1 MDWLS
6 LLLGLVIL
14 FFLVFEIFWTTLGES
29 GGPLTNRIAQL
40 LWRLLRRRGLRISH
54 CLRSFFGIQIVLA
67 VVAVW
72 ICLLWLG
79 WLLIFWSSAEAV
91 LHSQTHLPADFWA
104 HIYFTGF
111 TIFTLGTGDYAPQG
125 ALWQVLTAIASLSGL
140 FLVTFSITYL
150 VPIVQATAHKRMVAL
165 TLFSLGATPQA
176 ILANTW
182 NGQNWQ
188 PLEQYLIM
196 LIPELA
202 ILKQHYVTYPVLNY
216 FHTSNPAEVISLRLA
231 ALDEALTIVIYGLK
245 QRQQYFLQPSLLHP
259 TRQLL
264 STCLQAMVRTYSIKQ
279 VQKIPPSPNLSTLAE
294 HGIPVIAQQ
303 QFQLNLAELAERRA
317 LWLALTQETGWP
329 WLKQQSDTRT

>member
-1 MDWLS
+1 MRWIS
-6 LLLGLVIL
+6 LLSGLLIL
-14 FFLVFEIFWTTLGES
+14 LYLVFEIFWTTLGES

-40 LWRLLRRRGLRISH
+40 LWRLLPRRSPLIPHRL
-54 CLRSFFGIQIVLA
+54 LSFLGIQIVLT
-67 VVAVW
+67 VIVAW

-104 HIYFTGF
+104 RVYFTGF

-165 TLFSLGATPQA
+165 TLFSLGGTPQA

-182 NGQNWQ
+182 NGRNWQ
-188 PLEQYLIM
+188 PLEQHLTM
-196 LIPELA
+196 LMPELA
-202 ILKQHYVTYPVLNY
+202 TLKQHYVTYPVLNY
-216 FHTSNPAEVISLRLA
+216 FHTSDPAEVISLRLA
-231 ALDEALTIVIYGLK
+231 ALDEALTILIYGLEEK
-245 QRQQYFLQPSLLHP
+245 QQYFQPGLLHP

-264 STCLQAMVRTYSIKQ
+264 SACLQTMARTYSIKQ
-279 VQKIPPSPNLSTLAE
+279 VGKIPPSPNLSTLAE
-294 HGIPVIAQQ
+294 CGIPVIAQQ
-303 QFQLNLAELAERRA
+303 QFQRNLAELAERRA
-317 LWLALTQETGWP
+317 LWLALIQETGWS
-329 WLKQQSDTRT
+329 WLKQQTDTRA